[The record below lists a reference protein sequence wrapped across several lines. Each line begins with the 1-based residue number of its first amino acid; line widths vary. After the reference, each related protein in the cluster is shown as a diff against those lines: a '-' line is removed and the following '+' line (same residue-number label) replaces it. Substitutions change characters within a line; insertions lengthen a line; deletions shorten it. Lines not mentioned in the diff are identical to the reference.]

1 MDSELAAIWGC
12 NSVNIVSLCSSEGFK
27 NVAFCFTATFF
38 FIRLPF
44 PFVST
49 LTFNVPTVF
58 FLSILIIS
66 SSFFVL
72 LPFSFSCRCKVC
84 LHNHYV
90 ILCVWPALTYPVC
103 AETFHKTRKNKL
115 QNAQANI
122 FCSKKKRKKKQPASL
137 ILPPCESVFEMIS
150 ISSKQPRWM
159 CHFCVLQNSSRS
171 LKLGHAWWNM
181 CSMLAGLQRPQ
192 CWVMHRTFPPRDRG
206 SCPVGV
212 KIDYIHHQ
220 FK

>member
-27 NVAFCFTATFF
+27 NVAFCFTATVFLF
-38 FIRLPF
+38 VYRSLSFLLWPLMFPLFSSSPFSLSPAASLCYCHFPF
-44 PFVST
+44 PVGVKFA
-49 LTFNVPTVF
+49 
-58 FLSILIIS
+58 SIIIML
-66 SSFFVL
+66 FCVYG
-72 LPFSFSCRCKVC
+72 LPW
-84 LHNHYV
+84 H
-90 ILCVWPALTYPVC
+90 ILCVQRLFIKLGKTNYKMPKP
-103 AETFHKTRKNKL
+103 TFS
-115 QNAQANI
+115 AA
-122 FCSKKKRKKKQPASL
+122 KKKKKQPASL
-137 ILPPCESVFEMIS
+137 ILPPCESVFELIS

-171 LKLGHAWWNM
+171 LNLGHAWWNM
-181 CSMLAGLQRPQ
+181 CSMLAELQRPQ